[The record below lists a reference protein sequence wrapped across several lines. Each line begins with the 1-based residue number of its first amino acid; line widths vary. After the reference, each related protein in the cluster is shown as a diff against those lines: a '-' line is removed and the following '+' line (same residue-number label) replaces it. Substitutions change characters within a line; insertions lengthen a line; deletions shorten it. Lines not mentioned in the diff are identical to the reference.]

1 MGVVPLRASS
11 DSGCFINT
19 AHPGFN
25 CVYDQNILGDNAQV
39 PRQPNLDSEDGNNDI
54 GKFLVWSREAANPL
68 ISFLFSQPM
77 TVTSLNIEF
86 LNYPAQNFSLPNLQ
100 LYESPAYFNTDPES
114 SGFQR
119 IPYDLLNNG
128 GLSQDDYTVTT
139 VSMTFS
145 AVSSENFL
153 LTWNYADV
161 YNLDFFMVSEM
172 YFCTDS
178 GPPASN
184 VQIVFQTPQ
193 VSNSEIVPT
202 VEDVTS
208 VKMLVLNCTVSSAGL
223 YVWRWRK
230 NNGLI
235 SNNADFHVFTA
246 DGTRTSK
253 LQLTGLNV
261 DDAASYTC
269 EVQHVRSNGNTF
281 VPRTQTLSF
290 PGMWLF
296 ETPDALHDNYVVSNV
311 NNIKFV
317 I

>member
-11 DSGCFINT
+11 MTGCAT
-19 AHPGFN
+19 GTSHPGFN
-25 CVYDQNILGDNAQV
+25 CLYHRNILGDSAQV
-39 PRQPNLDSEDGNNDI
+39 QRQPNLDSEDSNNDI

-68 ISFLFSQPM
+68 ISFRFNQPM

-86 LNYPAQNFSLPNLQ
+86 LNYPTQNFSLPNLQ
-100 LYESPAYFNTDPES
+100 LYRSPSYFSIDPDS

-145 AVSSENFL
+145 AVTSQFFL

-178 GPPASN
+178 VPPASN
-184 VQIVFQTPQ
+184 VEIVFQTPQ
-193 VSNSEIVPT
+193 ISNSEIVPT

-208 VKMLVLNCTVSSAGL
+208 VRMLVLNCTVSSAGL
-223 YVWRWRK
+223 YEWRWRQ
-230 NNGLI
+230 NNVLI
-235 SNNADFHVFTA
+235 SNNADFHIFTA

-253 LQLTGLNV
+253 LQLTGLSV

-281 VPRTQTLSF
+281 VPRTQILSF
-290 PGMWLF
+290 PG
-296 ETPDALHDNYVVSNV
+296 
-311 NNIKFV
+311 
-317 I
+317 